1 MFFNLIKEINMLLS
15 DVLDSVKE
23 INRLTKE
30 INRLL
35 SKGLSN
41 IFLKVTIE
49 TFSNLRFSGFKN
61 ICHVV
66 SFDGLE
72 LTQMS
77 LNL

>member
-1 MFFNLIKEINMLLS
+1 MLFNLIKEINMLLS

-49 TFSNLRFSGFKN
+49 TFSNL
-61 ICHVV
+61 
-66 SFDGLE
+66 
-72 LTQMS
+72 
-77 LNL
+77 